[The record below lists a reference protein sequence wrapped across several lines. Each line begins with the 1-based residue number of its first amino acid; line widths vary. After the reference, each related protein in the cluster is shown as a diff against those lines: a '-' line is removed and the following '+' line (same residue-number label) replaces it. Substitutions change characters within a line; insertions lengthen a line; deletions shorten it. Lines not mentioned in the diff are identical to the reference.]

1 MRRHI
6 FTLLAC
12 MALVVP
18 QMAAAQGRDF
28 YRYQFNSTVME
39 FNKVV
44 DRVNSLKTDMNNER
58 DFARGCAM
66 MGSLISYLAD
76 AQILAEKLA
85 EYANQLGD
93 TDGHRQ
99 AVDLHNAYL
108 EERHHWEN
116 QHSRMCS

>member
-6 FTLLAC
+6 LTLLAC
-12 MALVVP
+12 MALALP
-18 QMAAAQGRDF
+18 QMAVAQGQDF
-28 YRYQFNSTVME
+28 YRYQYNSTIME

-58 DFARGCAM
+58 DFTRGCAM

-93 TDGHRQ
+93 ADGHRQ

-116 QHSRMCS
+116 QRSRMCS